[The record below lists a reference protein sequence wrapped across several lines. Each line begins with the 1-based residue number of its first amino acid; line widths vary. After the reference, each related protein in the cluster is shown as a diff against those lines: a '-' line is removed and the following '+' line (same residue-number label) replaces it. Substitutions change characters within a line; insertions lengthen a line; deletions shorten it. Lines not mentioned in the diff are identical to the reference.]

1 MAEPGRMFVKS
12 LAKGMQ
18 LLETFTAQ
26 RPRLTL
32 TELSAIT
39 GMNKATVQRLTH
51 TLMALD
57 YLGRDRHKQYFLAPK
72 VLALGYAFKGGSD
85 LRQLAEPLLERFSR
99 QMGCTVNLSVLDDTQ
114 VVILYRHEVERF
126 FKFDLQAGSRLPA
139 YCTSMG
145 KLLLASL
152 ADDELAARL
161 GRIKLE
167 KLTAN
172 TITDPNVL
180 WEHLMGVR
188 AAGMAEGKREA
199 SLALHSRAV
208 PILDREGK
216 TLAAINAS
224 LPAQGERT
232 AAKAVTK
239 GLIELGRELSSL
251 MGYEGPYPALRPPRS
266 APVSGKD

>member
-1 MAEPGRMFVKS
+1 MAQPDRMFVKS

-18 LLETFTAQ
+18 LLEAFTAQ

-32 TELSAIT
+32 TELSALT

-51 TLMALD
+51 TFLSLD

-72 VLALGYAFKGGSD
+72 VLALGDAFKGGSD
-85 LRQLAEPLLERFSR
+85 LRQLAGPPLERFSR
-99 QMGCTVNLSVLDDTQ
+99 QMGCTVNLAVLEDTQ
-114 VVILYRHEVERF
+114 VVILHRHEVERF
-126 FKFDLQAGSRLPA
+126 FKFDLRAGSRLPA

-152 ADDELAARL
+152 DDRELAARL
-161 GRIKLE
+161 KRIKLE
-167 KLTAN
+167 RLTPN
-172 TITDPNVL
+172 TITDPAVL
-180 WEHLMGVR
+180 WEHLMKVR

-208 PILDREGK
+208 PILDREGRA
-216 TLAAINAS
+216 LAAINAS
-224 LPAQGERT
+224 LPAQGQRA

-239 GLIELGRELSSL
+239 GLIQLGRELSSRL
-251 MGYEGPYPALRPPRS
+251 GYEGPYPALRPPRS
-266 APVSGKD
+266 APVCGKD